1 MAHNFPYYNPSINYS
16 KYNYYPYYNRKK
28 NSPKSE
34 YLNEQQ
40 NYNCKSNT
48 QNLIATS
55 SEKNDKLEKDSKVL
69 FEIFGIKLYYD
80 DILLISLIFFLYKEG
95 VKDQYLFISLI
106 LLLLS

>member
-1 MAHNFPYYNPSINYS
+1 MTHKFPYYNPTINYS

-28 NSPKSE
+28 NLPKNE
-34 YLNEQQ
+34 YLNNNPNCTSKNNMQ
-40 NYNCKSNT
+40 NLMPAPCDESSKHEKKSNV
-48 QNLIATS
+48 I
-55 SEKNDKLEKDSKVL
+55 

-80 DILLISLIFFLYKEG
+80 DILLLSLILFLYKEG